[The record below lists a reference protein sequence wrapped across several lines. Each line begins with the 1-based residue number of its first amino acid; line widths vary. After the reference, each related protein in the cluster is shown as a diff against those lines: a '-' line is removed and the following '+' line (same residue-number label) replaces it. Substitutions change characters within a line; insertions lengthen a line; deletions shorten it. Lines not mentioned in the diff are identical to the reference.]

1 MSNAIQ
7 IEFPRRDIEALRAQM
22 DRAQKELG
30 KSLGASVKLAA
41 WSVSRTLG
49 TSTRVAPKVR
59 KVMPLRKSG
68 FSDEYK
74 SSFLSWKKP
83 FIVLVDRG
91 WQSREEIIWEK
102 SITRARKNKW
112 AVIKYHG
119 LAKAAWGWA
128 VKKLGPKSDMKGV
141 SDPARG
147 KAASQMAVESQ
158 LKGDDP
164 VVRLTNRVKYAAAAL
179 KGGARDV
186 NTAIAR
192 AAKYMAAVIDGNIK
206 KQFKT

>member
-59 KVMPLRKSG
+59 KVMPLRKTG
-68 FSDEYK
+68 FEK
-74 SSFLSWKKP
+74 RERITGKKP
-83 FIVLVDRG
+83 FVIMADRG
-91 WQSREEIIWEK
+91 NRSWERVIWEQNI
-102 SITRARKNKW
+102 SQARKSRFVKILNF
-112 AVIKYHG
+112 G
-119 LAKAAWGWA
+119 LAKAAWAWGA
-128 VKKLGPKSDMKGV
+128 KRLGKAGDTKGV
-141 SDPARG
+141 SEHSKK
-147 KAASQMAVESQ
+147 KAPERFTVESQ
-158 LKGDDP
+158 LRGDDP
-164 VVRLTNRVKYAAAAL
+164 VVRLTNRVKYAAEAL

-186 NTAIAR
+186 STAIAR